1 MTAPMTRR
9 LLLATATLTP
19 LLWLPGCASG
29 PRLSLVEAIRRL
41 LSLSAQ
47 RALAGLMRENGF
59 YDDQI
64 ARVALPDALGGA
76 RGSGIVAALLGS
88 GLVRTRLTRQLNRAA
103 EQGANAA
110 APVLAEAIAGLNVDD
125 AAAIISGGGDRA
137 TMLLRA
143 AMGDRLLATML
154 PDIDRGLRLFDSE
167 IVTEVLRQASGI
179 DFTGLRD
186 DVTRKASAG
195 IYAAIAREEAAIRAN
210 PQATNDPLLIAVF
223 ALAS

>member
-1 MTAPMTRR
+1 
-9 LLLATATLTP
+9 
-19 LLWLPGCASG
+19 
-29 PRLSLVEAIRRL
+29 
-41 LSLSAQ
+41 
-47 RALAGLMRENGF
+47 LMRENGF
-59 YDDQI
+59 FDDQI
-64 ARVALPDALGGA
+64 ARIALPDALGGA
-76 RGSGIVAALLGS
+76 HSSSIVTALLGS
-88 GLVRTRLTRQLNRAA
+88 GLVRTRLARQLNRAA

-125 AAAIISGGGDRA
+125 AAAIIAGGGDRA

-179 DFTGLRD
+179 DFAALRD
-186 DVTRKASAG
+186 HVTRKASAG

-223 ALAS
+223 ALVK